1 MSGRRLGRLLGS
13 LLAIAAAAAMTFSA
27 GALIKSV
34 HDYQAQDIIW
44 TLGPNSSA
52 DDGL

>member
-13 LLAIAAAAAMTFSA
+13 LLAIAAAAAIAFNA
-27 GALIKSV
+27 GAVIGAV